1 MAVRIRLRR
10 IGKKKQPQYRL
21 VVAESAGPRDGRFI
35 ETIGHYNPRLDPAQI
50 SVNSDRAL
58 WWLERG
64 ARPSDTARSM
74 LKKVGVWEKFGG
86 EPSVVKRDEGSS
98 DSGSVIDDIAEKQPE
113 VVAESESA
121 EAESETEEEEADSG
135 VEATSD
141 SDKVNE

>member
-35 ETIGHYNPRLDPAQI
+35 ETIGHYNPRVDPAQI
-50 SVNSDRAL
+50 SVNSERAL

-74 LKKVGVWEKFGG
+74 LEKVGVWETFGG
-86 EPSVVKRDEGSS
+86 EPSVARIDSS
-98 DSGSVIDDIAEKQPE
+98 PSDASGAVADKGEESQPEAEEKQPE
-113 VVAESESA
+113 AEEPT
-121 EAESETEEEEADSG
+121 ETASEEADGAEEVTS
-135 VEATSD
+135 EKAT
-141 SDKVNE
+141 E